1 MKILITTFTYPP
13 NKDGVAEATR
23 VMAEGL
29 AGLGWEVSVATQPPE
44 LRTSGSRCTIE
55 KVNGVEVAR
64 FDLGESYP
72 TDPGMAAEVARYQD
86 FVRGGGFDVVVNQ
99 CWKVWPTA
107 LSVRLFHELPGAKV
121 MVSHGYSLHTYLWA
135 RKLTLGLGVWLRGL
149 RWTAA
154 NLPKMIRRYDRLV
167 FLSEKRGWGRFFDH
181 TVAGWL
187 GHPGIEVVPNS
198 TDPGLMDCDDDGFRA
213 RHGIGPGPLA
223 LCVAN
228 YCERKN
234 QKLAARAF
242 REAGVP
248 GTTLVF
254 IGSELGE
261 YGREARRLAE
271 APGQDASA
279 CQVLFLE
286 KLTRAETF
294 AAYKAT
300 DLVLLTATA
309 ETQPIVLIE
318 AMAAGKPWISTDTGC
333 VDRMEGGVVCR
344 SRAALVSAL
353 KELMADPARR
363 STLSAQGLKAARTKY
378 DSRTC
383 VMKYDTIFR
392 SLLPPEHSRA

>member
-1 MKILITTFTYPP
+1 
-13 NKDGVAEATR
+13 
-23 VMAEGL
+23 
-29 AGLGWEVSVATQPPE
+29 
-44 LRTSGSRCTIE
+44 
-55 KVNGVEVAR
+55 
-64 FDLGESYP
+64 
-72 TDPGMAAEVARYQD
+72 
-86 FVRGGGFDVVVNQ
+86 
-99 CWKVWPTA
+99 
-107 LSVRLFHELPGAKV
+107 
-121 MVSHGYSLHTYLWA
+121 MVC
-135 RKLTLGLGVWLRGL
+135 
-149 RWTAA
+149 
-154 NLPKMIRRYDRLV
+154 
-167 FLSEKRGWGRFFDH
+167 E
-181 TVAGWL
+181 
-187 GHPGIEVVPNS
+187 
-198 TDPGLMDCDDDGFRA
+198 DDGFRA
-213 RHGIGPGPLA
+213 RHGIGPGPMA

-234 QKLAARAF
+234 QKLAVRVF
-242 REAGVP
+242 REANVP
-248 GTTLVF
+248 GSTLVF

-286 KLTRAETF
+286 KLTRTDTF

-363 STLSAQGLKAARTKY
+363 RSLGAQGLKAARTKY

>member
-29 AGLGWEVSVATQPPE
+29 AGLGWEVSVATQYPDE
-44 LRTSGSRCTIE
+44 IGNDSRLQYDE
-55 KVNGVEVAR
+55 VNGVTVRRFNLDKRCDQNPGKASEVRNYLEFVQSFR
-64 FDLGESYP
+64 FD
-72 TDPGMAAEVARYQD
+72 VI
-86 FVRGGGFDVVVNQ
+86 VNQ
-99 CWKVWPTA
+99 CWEVWPTA
-107 LSVRLFHELPGAKV
+107 VMQPVFHELQGAKV

-135 RKLTLGLGVWLRGL
+135 RRWTLGLGVWLRGL
-149 RWTAA
+149 KWTIFE
-154 NLPKMIRRYDRLV
+154 LPRTARRYDRLV

-181 TVAGWL
+181 TVASWL
-187 GHPGIEVVPNS
+187 RHPGIEVVPNS
-198 TDPGLMDCDDDGFRA
+198 TDPGLMVCEDEGFRA
-213 RHGIGPGPLA
+213 RHGIDPGPMA

-228 YCERKN
+228 YCDRKN
-234 QKLAARAF
+234 QKLAVRVF
-242 REAGVP
+242 REANVP
-248 GTTLVF
+248 GSTLVL

-271 APGQDASA
+271 APGQDAST
-279 CQVLFLE
+279 CHVLFLE

-300 DLVLLTATA
+300 DLLLLTAKA

-333 VDRMEGGVVCR
+333 VDRMEGGIVCR
-344 SRAALVSAL
+344 KNSALVIAL
-353 KELMADPARR
+353 QELMTDPARR
-363 STLSAQGLKAARTKY
+363 NSLGALGLKAARTKY

-383 VMKYDTIFR
+383 VMKYDAIFR